1 VEIGGQIAGIFLTH
15 VVPALGT
22 ALGALVKLAG
32 WVIEH
37 VVPAVAGFISIAV
50 TLASKFIELVSPAVS
65 WLAEK
70 VSELAGWITAH
81 VVPAVGGFLDEAG
94 KLATSLGNTLLN
106 AVQWLI
112 DKFTALKNFLV
123 KTLSPVIDFIKG
135 AFDAVRQT
143 VGKLIDKV
151 KEFLGMDTK
160 KTIDVSFRETTANV
174 LQDVKYMHLTNSL
187 GESLGT
193 NYWRGGLTR
202 VNERGGEI
210 MNLPSG
216 TQIIPHDISEKM
228 VGGNTNNTNVT
239 VNVYGMDVRN
249 PRQLG
254 EIVAAEI
261 MRQIRNTP

>member
-1 VEIGGQIAGIFLTH
+1 M
-15 VVPALGT
+15 
-22 ALGALVKLAG
+22 
-32 WVIEH
+32 
-37 VVPAVAGFISIAV
+37 AGFISVAV

-81 VVPAVGGFLDEAG
+81 VVPAIGDFLSFAG
-94 KLATSLGNTLLN
+94 ELATSLGKTLFN

-112 DKFTALKNFLV
+112 DKFTALKNFLM
-123 KTLSPVIDFIKG
+123 KTLSPVINFIKG

-160 KTIDVSFRETTANV
+160 KTIDVSFRETVGNTGQVIKGMYINQVSGLDGRA
-174 LQDVKYMHLTNSL
+174 
-187 GESLGT
+187 LGT
-193 NYWRGGLTR
+193 NYWRGGLVR

-239 VNVYGMDVRN
+239 VNLYGMDVRN
-249 PRQLG
+249 PKQLG
-254 EIVAAEI
+254 EIVVAEI
-261 MRQIRNTP
+261 MRQIHNTP